1 MTSYSVQCYYIL
13 SQIEIL
19 KPLQSS
25 RSIHKSSEDHDGYYL
40 HATHTYHDLPPRYWK
55 KYQYAAH
62 FVSLVRSKTP
72 KVTIYSDQ
80 AKCMM
85 MENGPSPDF
94 EACFYNGKSMVR
106 LVGVA
111 CDDSFYRC

>member
-1 MTSYSVQCYYIL
+1 M
-13 SQIEIL
+13 

-25 RSIHKSSEDHDGYYL
+25 RSLHKPSEDHDGFYL

-55 KYQYAAH
+55 KYQYASL

-72 KVTIYSDQ
+72 KVTLYSEQ

-94 EACFYNGKSMVR
+94 EACFYNGKEREGERAKYQVCSIISQLSYLSLPFSSVR
-106 LVGVA
+106 
-111 CDDSFYRC
+111 S

>member
-1 MTSYSVQCYYIL
+1 MLYIL

-55 KYQYAAH
+55 KYQYASH